1 MARGPRYNVPFRR
14 RREGKTDYRL
24 RLRLVRSGLPRL
36 VVRGSLKN
44 MLVQVVRADIVGDRV
59 VASAHSRELVR
70 DYGWRGPCGNLPAAY
85 LTGLL
90 CGYKALAKG
99 VKEAVLDIGLQAPT
113 KGARVFAAL
122 KGFLDAGLSVR
133 HGEEILPDEDR
144 VSGRHIAEYAAKL
157 SAEDKEAYARMFSQY
172 LANGL
177 PPEEL
182 PKHFLSVK
190 EKISE
195 KFKPEK

>member
-1 MARGPRYNVPFRR
+1 MAKGPRYNVPFRR

-24 RLRLVRSGLPRL
+24 RRRLVQSGLPRL

-44 MLVQVVRADIVGDRV
+44 IVVQVVEADIVGDRV
-59 VASAHSRELVR
+59 VVSAHSRELVR
-70 DYGWRGPCGNLPAAY
+70 DYGWRGPCGNIPAAY
-85 LTGLL
+85 LTGQL
-90 CGYKALAKG
+90 CGYKALTKG
-99 VKEAVLDIGLQAPT
+99 VKEAVLDIGLHAPT

-122 KGFLDAGLSVR
+122 KGFLDAGVMVR

-144 VSGRHIAEYAAKL
+144 IRGQHIAEYAAQL
-157 SAEDKEAYARMFSQY
+157 SAEDKEAYVRMFSQY

-182 PKHFLSVK
+182 PKHFLQIK

-195 KFKPEK
+195 RFKVEK

>member
-36 VVRGSLKN
+36 VVRGSLRN
-44 MLVQVVRADIVGDRV
+44 MLVQVVEADIVGDRV

-90 CGYKALAKG
+90 CGYKALA
-99 VKEAVLDIGLQAPT
+99 
-113 KGARVFAAL
+113 
-122 KGFLDAGLSVR
+122 

-144 VSGRHIAEYAAKL
+144 ISGRHIAEYAAKL

-182 PKHFLSVK
+182 PKHFLLVK